1 MPDSVEWGLFLHI
14 VGVFFAA
21 GSMTSFV
28 VILAMMRRA
37 ETVQD
42 VRVWA
47 NLGAIVDK
55 AVPLSLA
62 ALLLTG
68 VWLVQDGNFGWGDGW
83 INVSFIALI
92 VILAAWLAFNTRKVV
107 AIDTAAA
114 DGADGLVPQVLA
126 AQITDPV
133 LFGTTHAAITTMLA
147 VIWNMTTHPG
157 DAQAG
162 IVVLVAALIGAA
174 SAAPMVQ
181 RQQEILEGKRRA
193 GPQGGGGGGC

>member
-14 VGVFFAA
+14 IGLFLVA
-21 GSMTSFV
+21 GSMTAYL

-37 ETVQD
+37 DSVQD

-47 NLGAIVDK
+47 NLAAIVDK
-55 AVPLSLA
+55 VVPLSLVV
-62 ALLLTG
+62 LLLTG
-68 VWLVQDGNFGWGDGW
+68 VWLVEDAGFDWGAGW

-92 VILAAWLAFNTRKVV
+92 VVLAAWLAFNTRKVV

-114 DGADGLVPQVLA
+114 DAADGAVPQVLA

-133 LFGTTHAAITTMLA
+133 LFGTTHAAITTVLA

-162 IVVLVAALIGAA
+162 VVVLAAVLIGAA

-181 RQQEILEGKRRA
+181 RQQAILEGKR
-193 GPQGGGGGGC
+193 